1 MTTRSTWYTH
11 QCIAASGI
19 AIMDAQIAFEL
30 RPDLWASP
38 QDCRMTFRKVQS
50 VAGVKRMSATF
61 AGGGI
66 GTVLV
71 LARSLD
77 NLAKRLEWIVGLPV
91 VDLTSAEPEMEPVT
105 RQDPMRRE
113 ADAKEAERLAQVHKL
128 AKEVPPGHDCQ
139 HRRDILAARAELG
152 MPVA

>member
-1 MTTRSTWYTH
+1 MTSRSTWYCH
-11 QCIAASGI
+11 QSIAGSGI

-38 QDCRMTFRKVQS
+38 QDCRMTFRKAQS
-50 VAGVKRMSATF
+50 VAGVKRVNATF
-61 AGGGI
+61 AGGGL

-77 NLAKRLEWIVGLPV
+77 NLDKRLEWIVGLPV
-91 VDLTSAEPEMEPVT
+91 VNLTLAEPEVEPAP

-113 ADAKEAERLAQVHKL
+113 ADAKEDERLAQVHKL
-128 AKEVPPGHDCQ
+128 AKEVPPSHGCQ

-152 MPVA
+152 LPVV